1 MDAKIQRAL
10 EAEGLKV
17 TDLTEEE
24 LRELRE
30 EIIAKENDQYILDGV
45 LWWVSRRKRK
55 EETLNFVR
63 EFEAKA
69 NGSWPMA
76 KSPRKR

>member
-1 MDAKIQRAL
+1 MDAKIQREL

-24 LRELRE
+24 LHELRE

-45 LWWVSRRKRK
+45 LWWVSRRKLK

-63 EFEAKA
+63 EFEEKA
-69 NGSWPMA
+69 NG
-76 KSPRKR
+76 

>member
-24 LRELRE
+24 LCELRE
-30 EIIAKENDQYILDGV
+30 EIIAKENNQYILDGV
-45 LWWVSRRKRK
+45 LWWVSRRKQK

-63 EFEAKA
+63 EFEEKA
-69 NGSWPMA
+69 NG
-76 KSPRKR
+76 

>member
-30 EIIAKENDQYILDGV
+30 EIIAKENGQYILDGV

-55 EETLNFVR
+55 EKTLNFVR
-63 EFEAKA
+63 EFEEKA
-69 NGSWPMA
+69 NG
-76 KSPRKR
+76 

>member
-45 LWWVSRRKRK
+45 LWWVSRRKQK

-63 EFEAKA
+63 EFEEKA
-69 NGSWPMA
+69 NG
-76 KSPRKR
+76 

>member
-45 LWWVSRRKRK
+45 L
-55 EETLNFVR
+55 
-63 EFEAKA
+63 
-69 NGSWPMA
+69 
-76 KSPRKR
+76 

>member
-24 LRELRE
+24 LQSLRE
-30 EIIAKENDQYILDGV
+30 ENIAKEKGLYVLDGV
-45 LWWVSRRKRK
+45 LW
-55 EETLNFVR
+55 
-63 EFEAKA
+63 
-69 NGSWPMA
+69 
-76 KSPRKR
+76 